1 MTRLHRL
8 RARTSVAL
16 LLCLS
21 AAAHAA
27 TRTSEQ
33 MRSDEIWLESLT
45 SGLQKWPA
53 MPSAY
58 ASATTRPYARVS
70 FAYDRTNIAHVSL
83 QEGLSG
89 IRIHVSAGWLT
100 LAEDDVLAELLSR
113 QKGLEAS
120 GCVDDYLAAIHPA
133 LATNR
138 RFEDG
143 EVVLPVAVP
152 SFGQFVRGGGAPP
165 CRGLQSVVWSGE
177 WRTQWP
183 AVRQRVEAGL
193 LWWALLDLRC
203 RARMPCEPGSL
214 ADDDA
219 TRWLQSFGFDAE
231 MAAPLKRLR
240 FEAFK

>member
-1 MTRLHRL
+1 MNTRRRQSA
-8 RARTSVAL
+8 RASAAL
-16 LLCLS
+16 LFCLS
-21 AAAHAA
+21 AATHAA

-53 MPSAY
+53 MPSPD
-58 ASATTRPYARVS
+58 ASATAKPYARVS

-83 QEGLSG
+83 QQGLSG
-89 IRIHVSAGWLT
+89 ISIHVSAGWLT
-100 LAEDDVLAELLSR
+100 LAEDDVLADLLSR
-113 QKGLEAS
+113 QKGLKAS
-120 GCVDDYLAAIHPA
+120 GCVEDYLAAIQPA

-143 EVVLPVAVP
+143 EVVLPIAVT
-152 SFGQFVRGGGAPP
+152 SFGEFVRRGGAPT
-165 CRGLQSVVWSGE
+165 CQGLQSVVWSGE
-177 WRTQWP
+177 WRTQWA

-203 RARMPCEPGSL
+203 RAGMPCKPDSL
-214 ADDDA
+214 ADEDA
-219 TRWLQSFGFDAE
+219 TLRLQAFGFDAD

-240 FEAFK
+240 FGAFK